1 MKDFDS
7 KFTTTVDSSLEKL
20 CLLDELVNPVTAATL
35 SSLIVLI
42 ERNEK
47 DNLRSFDEAD
57 KDYVEKYLYAYKIKF
72 FVKFVSMKK
81 NYVLLTD

>member
-1 MKDFDS
+1 MEDFDS

-20 CLLDELVNPVTAATL
+20 CLLDELVNPVTVATL

-57 KDYVEKYLYAYKIKF
+57 KDYVEKYLYAYKNKIFCKICF
-72 FVKFVSMKK
+72 DEK